1 MGEIVMTEKEKKNSW
16 VLRIKGL
23 FLITEEDLLSIYFIK
38 DKTPVDTSLVTSLA
52 ISRGDSG
59 LSLESHCSI
68 RPAVKYKITVI
79 FTVNWKFRR

>member
-23 FLITEEDLLSIYFIK
+23 FLIKEEDLLSIYFIK

-68 RPAVKYKITVI
+68 RPTQP
-79 FTVNWKFRR
+79 

>member
-23 FLITEEDLLSIYFIK
+23 FMITEEDLLSIYFIK

-68 RPAVKYKITVI
+68 RPTQP
-79 FTVNWKFRR
+79 

>member
-52 ISRGDSG
+52 ILRGDSG

-68 RPAVKYKITVI
+68 RPTQP
-79 FTVNWKFRR
+79 

>member
-1 MGEIVMTEKEKKNSW
+1 MGDIVMTEKEKKNSW

-68 RPAVKYKITVI
+68 RPTQP
-79 FTVNWKFRR
+79 

>member
-1 MGEIVMTEKEKKNSW
+1 M
-16 VLRIKGL
+16 LRIKGL

-68 RPAVKYKITVI
+68 RPTQP
-79 FTVNWKFRR
+79 

>member
-68 RPAVKYKITVI
+68 RPTQP
-79 FTVNWKFRR
+79 